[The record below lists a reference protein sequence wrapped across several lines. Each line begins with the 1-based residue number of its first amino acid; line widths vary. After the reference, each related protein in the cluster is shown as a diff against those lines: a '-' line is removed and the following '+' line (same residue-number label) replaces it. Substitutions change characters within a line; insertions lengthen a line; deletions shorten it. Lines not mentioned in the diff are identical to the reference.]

1 MISNWQFS
9 CQVKCKEFLCA
20 STETTIWTLTLRKT
34 LEIVFIL
41 GHRMGLTKERKMKY
55 ETQKKGY
62 YVQLQKGKKS
72 DTVSLFF
79 ATTLSFFSFIRRE
92 G

>member
-1 MISNWQFS
+1 
-9 CQVKCKEFLCA
+9 
-20 STETTIWTLTLRKT
+20 
-34 LEIVFIL
+34 
-41 GHRMGLTKERKMKY
+41 MGLTKERKMKY

-79 ATTLSFFSFIRRE
+79 LQQPFLFFVY
-92 G
+92 

>member
-1 MISNWQFS
+1 
-9 CQVKCKEFLCA
+9 
-20 STETTIWTLTLRKT
+20 
-34 LEIVFIL
+34 
-41 GHRMGLTKERKMKY
+41 MGLTKERKMKY

-79 ATTLSFFSFIRRE
+79 ATTLSFFRLLEEKARQ
-92 G
+92 